1 MWLVTERLK
10 AHGRLITK
18 KQGEYRVR
26 EMWKKVA
33 LKESSSFTHCPFASL
48 VVDLSSAADLRV
60 ESKNKPSKSK
70 TSLNKP
76 LEGNEGKDHQH
87 MQLHVASQVEPKH
100 PFLLSHDDLP
110 EHEGRRSR
118 VTNPQLPLSS
128 VMGKNT
134 FSKSMQPVHGRVDW
148 TAKYGGTQ

>member
-1 MWLVTERLK
+1 MKES
-10 AHGRLITK
+10 
-18 KQGEYRVR
+18 
-26 EMWKKVA
+26 VA
-33 LKESSSFTHCPFASL
+33 LKESSSFTRCLFVAL

-60 ESKNKPSKSK
+60 ESKIKPSKNK

-76 LEGNEGKDHQH
+76 LEGNESKDYQH

-100 PFLLSHDDLP
+100 PFLFFHDDLA
-110 EHEGRRSR
+110 EQDGWRSK
-118 VTNPQLPLSS
+118 VPNPQLPRSS

-134 FSKSMQPVHGRVDW
+134 FSKSIQPVHGRVDW